1 MVLVILAVRGWGP
14 FAAGDG
20 PASSSVAMPAS
31 AAIEATY
38 GVRIESVAVTAGG
51 GMIQL
56 RYQILDGD
64 KAEAL
69 HGTESAPAVV
79 SSNGTVYADP
89 GMAGHSHVG
98 KTGTSGSSDTL
109 LLADAGGAVHRGDVV
124 TVRIG
129 SLELHGVR
137 VQ

>member
-1 MVLVILAVRGWGP
+1 MVLLILAGRGWGP
-14 FAAGDG
+14 FAAEGG
-20 PASSSVAMPAS
+20 AVPTSVAMPAS

-38 GVRIESVAVTAGG
+38 GVRVESVAVTAGG
-51 GMIQL
+51 GMIQV
-56 RYQILDGD
+56 RYQILNGD

-69 HGTESAPAVV
+69 HGTDAAPAVI
-79 SSNGTVYADP
+79 SAEGTVYADP

-109 LLADAGGAVHRGDVV
+109 LLADAGGAVQRGDVV

-129 SLELHGVR
+129 ELVLRGVH
-137 VQ
+137 VL

>member
-1 MVLVILAVRGWGP
+1 MVLVILAGRGWGP
-14 FAAGDG
+14 FAAEDG
-20 PASSSVAMPAS
+20 PAPPSVAMPVSAS
-31 AAIEATY
+31 IESTY
-38 GVRIESVAVTAGG
+38 GVRLESVAVTAGG

-69 HGTESAPAVV
+69 HGTDAAPAVV
-79 SSNGTVYADP
+79 AANGTVYADP

-98 KTGTSGSSDTL
+98 ATGNSGSSDTL

-129 SLELHGVR
+129 SLELRDVR